1 MSSIY
6 DIAGTTSDS
15 FSMNGKCT
23 FLQGDPAP
31 EDYQGLNGDIY
42 FQSNGSIYAK
52 RNGTWLNLTSAAL
65 PDANTGNNQFIIT
78 NGENYELFDLPV
90 TDIAFKSQANTFT
103 NTNTFND
110 TSTFNG
116 TTNLKTTNITGNITS
131 SGTNTWSGVNTF
143 TQVIQGTAYR
153 AQWGDLAEYYESDK
167 EYPKGTLVKFGGE
180 KEITIADTNVNAV
193 ITSEPG
199 FILNNQMI
207 SGQAIALVG
216 RVPVRVIGKCN
227 KFDYLTLSNIP
238 GVATKIFDK
247 LEFSLEGMSQTSNTI
262 DNSYY
267 SLNSSNIIA
276 RALENK
282 NYEDEGLILCVVKL
296 EL

>member
-6 DIAGTTSDS
+6 DISGTTSDS

-31 EDYQGLNGDIY
+31 EDYQGLDGDVY
-42 FQSNGSIYAK
+42 FQSNGSVYAK
-52 RNGTWLNLTSAAL
+52 RNGTWLNMTAAAL
-65 PDANTGNNQFIIT
+65 PDANTGDNQFIIT

-90 TDIAFKSQANTFT
+90 TDVAFKSQVNNFT
-103 NTNTFND
+103 NTNTFAGE
-110 TSTFNG
+110 STFNG
-116 TTNLKTTNITGNITS
+116 TSNFNGVTNLKTTNVSGNITS
-131 SGTNTWSGVNTF
+131 SGANTWSGVNTF

-153 AQWGDLAEYYESDK
+153 AQWGDLAEYYESDN

-199 FILNNQMI
+199 FILNNQM
-207 SGQAIALVG
+207 SNGQAIALVG

-227 KFDYLTLSNIP
+227 KFDYLILSNIA
-238 GVATKIFDK
+238 GVATKISDNFN
-247 LEFSLEGMSQTSNTI
+247 FSL
-262 DNSYY
+262 
-267 SLNSSNIIA
+267 SSNNMESTVIA